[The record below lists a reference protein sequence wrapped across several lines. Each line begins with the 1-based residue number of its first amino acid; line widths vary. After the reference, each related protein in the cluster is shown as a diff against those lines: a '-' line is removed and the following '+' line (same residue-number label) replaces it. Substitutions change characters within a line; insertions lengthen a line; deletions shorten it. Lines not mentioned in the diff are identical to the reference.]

1 MQAVYRNQQL
11 SGLNSQQQLLL
22 QQQYLQLAAAGQI
35 PGFPG
40 AYPHPV
46 IPGGGEQYLAGLPT
60 VLPLPYYAGVPGWYP
75 QTLLTN
81 GAAATQAGLVPPGPS
96 VGGARPATGHRPPS
110 PAGSQT
116 GSVTPGPSVDTS
128 LATSPYQV
136 IPANPYYD
144 AKGMPPNAIMQLPG
158 GVVPPMTRLLTSPAP
173 HLPPTYSTLPS
184 HVNLGSPISSIS
196 GSNFGARRDSLDRNS
211 NPAFSPS
218 LQDFNKT
225 KGGWGGGGLTSYGAV
240 GSIASPGLAGLAGS
254 TGSLTPPPPSLPGL
268 ALNNLFG
275 VNNRL
280 APGAD
285 RAFTLGGLYPATRT
299 AALGGAMGAMGA
311 MGVGAMAP
319 IPFGS
324 ILSTGKSRHNSA
336 VEKNS
341 NRSRLLE
348 DFR

>member
-1 MQAVYRNQQL
+1 ML
-11 SGLNSQQQLLL
+11 EDSEDSESGSGSFWPAS
-22 QQQYLQLAAAGQI
+22 AAS
-35 PGFPG
+35 
-40 AYPHPV
+40 H
-46 IPGGGEQYLAGLPT
+46 
-60 VLPLPYYAGVPGWYP
+60 
-75 QTLLTN
+75 
-81 GAAATQAGLVPPGPS
+81 
-96 VGGARPATGHRPPS
+96 
-110 PAGSQT
+110 
-116 GSVTPGPSVDTS
+116 
-128 LATSPYQV
+128 
-136 IPANPYYD
+136 
-144 AKGMPPNAIMQLPG
+144 
-158 GVVPPMTRLLTSPAP
+158 
-173 HLPPTYSTLPS
+173 TYSTLPS

-218 LQDFNKT
+218 LQDFTKT
-225 KGGWGGGGLTSYGAV
+225 KGGWGGGGLASYGAV

-299 AALGGAMGAMGA
+299 AALGSAMGAMGP

>member
-1 MQAVYRNQQL
+1 MSLQAVYRNQTL
-11 SGLNSQQQLLL
+11 SGGLNSQQQLLL
-22 QQQYLQLAAAGQI
+22 QQQYLQLAAAGQLG
-35 PGFPG
+35 GFPS
-40 AYPHPV
+40 YPVPLGG
-46 IPGGGEQYLAGLPT
+46 PGDQYLPGLPA

-81 GAAATQAGLVPPGPS
+81 GANPSNPTLLPPTQPGSRPS
-96 VGGARPATGHRPPS
+96 TGRPPS
-110 PAGSQT
+110 PAGSGT
-116 GSVTPGPSVDTS
+116 GSVTPGPSQDTS

-136 IPANPYYD
+136 IPTPAYYD
-144 AKGMPPNAIMQLPG
+144 AKGMPPNAIMQMPG

-173 HLPPTYSTLPS
+173 HLQPTYSTLPS

-196 GSNFGARRDSLDRNS
+196 GSNFGGRRDSLDRTS
-211 NPAFSPS
+211 NPPFSPS
-218 LQDFNKT
+218 LQDFTKT
-225 KGGWGGGGLTSYGAV
+225 KGGWGGGLTSYGAV

-275 VNNRL
+275 VNSRL

-285 RAFTLGGLYPATRT
+285 RAFQLGGLYPGART
-299 AALGGAMGAMGA
+299 M
-311 MGVGAMAP
+311 GAMAP
-319 IPFGS
+319 CGPVPFGS
-324 ILSTGKSRHNSA
+324 ILSTGKSRHNSSN

>member
-1 MQAVYRNQQL
+1 M
-11 SGLNSQQQLLL
+11 
-22 QQQYLQLAAAGQI
+22 
-35 PGFPG
+35 
-40 AYPHPV
+40 
-46 IPGGGEQYLAGLPT
+46 
-60 VLPLPYYAGVPGWYP
+60 LPLPYYAGVPGWYP
-75 QTLLTN
+75 QTLLAN
-81 GAAATQAGLVPPGPS
+81 GAAATTPGLQVPPGQTPGS
-96 VGGARPATGHRPPS
+96 RPATGRPPS

-116 GSVTPGPSVDTS
+116 GSVTPGPSVGPSVDTS

-211 NPAFSPS
+211 NPPFSPS
-218 LQDFNKT
+218 LQDFTKT

-299 AALGGAMGAMGA
+299 AALGSMGAMGA

-336 VEKNS
+336 NVEKNS

>member
-1 MQAVYRNQQL
+1 MAH
-11 SGLNSQQQLLL
+11 S
-22 QQQYLQLAAAGQI
+22 
-35 PGFPG
+35 
-40 AYPHPV
+40 
-46 IPGGGEQYLAGLPT
+46 
-60 VLPLPYYAGVPGWYP
+60 
-75 QTLLTN
+75 
-81 GAAATQAGLVPPGPS
+81 
-96 VGGARPATGHRPPS
+96 
-110 PAGSQT
+110 
-116 GSVTPGPSVDTS
+116 
-128 LATSPYQV
+128 
-136 IPANPYYD
+136 
-144 AKGMPPNAIMQLPG
+144 
-158 GVVPPMTRLLTSPAP
+158 
-173 HLPPTYSTLPS
+173 
-184 HVNLGSPISSIS
+184 
-196 GSNFGARRDSLDRNS
+196 
-211 NPAFSPS
+211 
-218 LQDFNKT
+218 
-225 KGGWGGGGLTSYGAV
+225 WGGGGLTSYGAV

-285 RAFTLGGLYPATRT
+285 RAFALGGLYPTRT

-336 VEKNS
+336 SVEKNS